1 MGARLEHDSA
11 VDIDEP
17 PIRDTDTDT
26 DTDSVIVDDYQM
38 IGPARFRNILGH
50 FPTGVVA
57 VTALDTDGN
66 PVGMAVGSF
75 TSVSL
80 DPPLVAFL
88 PDKSSSTFP
97 KILASGRFCANVLG
111 AEQQPVCRSLSRQ
124 GIDKFADIDW
134 TPTPSGMPRIT
145 GSLAW
150 IDCEIDAVHDAGD
163 HHIVVGRV
171 RHLELDTPE
180 SPLIFFQGGYGGFD
194 ASRSPA

>member
-1 MGARLEHDSA
+1 MSGGMLNGKVSA
-11 VDIDEP
+11 PKSSLV
-17 PIRDTDTDT
+17 
-26 DTDSVIVDDYQM
+26 VDDDRV
-38 IGPARFRNILGH
+38 IDPRLFRDILGH

-57 VTALDTDGN
+57 VTATDGDGS

-88 PDKSSSTFP
+88 PDRSSSTFP
-97 KILASGRFCANVLG
+97 KILATGRFCANVLG
-111 AEQQPVCRSLSRQ
+111 SDQQHVCRSLARKA
-124 GIDKFADIDW
+124 DEKFTDVEW
-134 TPTPSGMPRIT
+134 VPTPSGLPRIV

-171 RHLELDTPE
+171 HHLELDTPE
-180 SPLIFFQGGYGGFD
+180 SPLIFFRGGYGGFAAD
-194 ASRSPA
+194 ETRV